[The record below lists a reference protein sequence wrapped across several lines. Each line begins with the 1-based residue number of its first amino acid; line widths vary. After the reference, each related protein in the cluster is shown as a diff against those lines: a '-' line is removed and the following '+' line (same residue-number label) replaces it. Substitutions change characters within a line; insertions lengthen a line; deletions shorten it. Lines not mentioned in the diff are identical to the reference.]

1 MLRSAF
7 LSAVL
12 LSGAAQAQDIEA
24 LKLDTRKNALPVLP
38 KVVAMMQ
45 DTVATRGVVEAI
57 PVCKEQAPQ
66 LLKEQS
72 EKTGWKMSRVSQD
85 TQSRAGYAGCLGSA
99 PARRLQHPCCCGR
112 EGRDS

>member
-1 MLRSAF
+1 MLRSVF

-12 LSGAAQAQDIEA
+12 LSGVAQAQDIDA

-57 PVCKEQAPQ
+57 PVCKDQAPQ

-72 EKTGWKMSRVSQD
+72 EKTGWKMSRVSLKD

-99 PARRLQHPCCCGR
+99 SACRLQHPRSRGR
-112 EGRDS
+112 EG